1 MPPIII
7 AHRGLHTQYPE
18 NSLAAFAAAEAAG
31 IGYLECDVW
40 PSRDGVPVI
49 LHDQT
54 LDRTTPGH
62 GKVGDHTAAELAA
75 LGVPSLADLILQSS
89 TDTTLVVEI
98 KPDNAEDFVRSVVNL
113 LAKQHPLAIVQ
124 SFDYAN
130 LQHSQRIAPAIPVAM
145 LIEHAAR
152 LRRPWPVPIHVRHDL
167 IESEMVEARH
177 AAGLAVGA
185 WTVNQPA
192 EIRTLL
198 VLGVDR
204 IISDDPLLCENLK
217 SEI

>member
-1 MPPIII
+1 MTPIIV
-7 AHRGLHTQYPE
+7 AHRGLHAQLAE
-18 NSLAAFAAAEAAG
+18 NSLAAFAAAEVAG

-54 LDRTTPGH
+54 LDRTTRGH
-62 GKVGDHTAAELAA
+62 GNVFDHTAAELAA
-75 LGVPSLADLILQSS
+75 LGVPSLADLLRQSNA
-89 TDTTLVVEI
+89 DTTLVVEI
-98 KPDNAEDFVRSVVNL
+98 KPDDSEDFVRAVVDL

-124 SFDYAN
+124 SFDFAN
-130 LQHSQRIAPAIPVAM
+130 LQHSQRIAPALPVAM
-145 LIEHAAR
+145 LIENAAR

-167 IESEMVEARH
+167 IEPDLVESYH

-192 EIRTLL
+192 EIRTML